1 MPSFS
6 ATVARSLDQ
15 IAGLVDQIDEVVA
28 DHAPYRIDDLERQ
41 LLAQPIRQRRFR
53 RHEGFEVEL
62 AVVAAA
68 GADAG
73 PFRIAA
79 RRVGGALAARRGVI
93 GNRGVVDVVLGALR
107 FGLAARLAVAAVPNL
122 AGLGRLVGGLRAVGA
137 GRRLAVGGAGL
148 EQRVALELGVHIGD
162 QVEIG
167 ELQQLDGLHQLR
179 RHHQRLAL
187 PDLESLGQ
195 RHENRGKLVRF
206 LLVCPLYSIH
216 LALSPADF
224 RQP

>member
-1 MPSFS
+1 LSWIAGRIETLQDAEHGLDLADAGAELFRDRRQ
-6 ATVARSLDQ
+6 VAAQ
-15 IAGLVDQIDEVVA
+15 ITGLVDQIDEVVA
-28 DHAPYRIDDLERQ
+28 DHAPYRIDDLERE
-41 LLAQPIRQRRFR
+41 LFAQPIRQRGFR

-122 AGLGRLVGGLRAVGA
+122 TGLGRLVGGLRAVGA

-148 EQRVALELGVHIGD
+148 E
-162 QVEIG
+162 
-167 ELQQLDGLHQLR
+167 
-179 RHHQRLAL
+179 
-187 PDLESLGQ
+187 
-195 RHENRGKLVRF
+195 
-206 LLVCPLYSIH
+206 
-216 LALSPADF
+216 
-224 RQP
+224 